1 MKGRTGSEQTAPPFD
16 KNSED
21 PRYQALEVLYEVEMC
36 GEPVLDWDEL
46 SEDKLPKARRI
57 VRGVAAENHR
67 IDAIIEKAAQDWKA
81 TRMPPIDLA
90 ILRMAVY
97 ELLHHS
103 RTPVAVVISEAVR
116 IAGEFSTEHSSRFV
130 NGVLAT
136 VAGWIRPD
144 HDAEAVLQRKSPFAA
159 RRRRRATAGLLV
171 TADGEV
177 FGGWSVGSRGTTVG
191 EVVLNTAMSG
201 YQEVFTDPS
210 YAGQIVVMTAPHI
223 GNYGVTDLD
232 SQAPRPAA
240 AGVVMRSYSHRFSSW
255 RAEGDLSDFLTGQGM
270 VAVTGIDTRRLTRHI
285 RERGAMPAAMG
296 TGLSAADLAD
306 MASSAPAMAGQ
317 DLASAVSTA
326 ASYTVG
332 AKGAARGKVVAI
344 DLGIKRDILDQLTS
358 RGLDV
363 EVMPCSVSAAE
374 VMKARP
380 DGVFLS
386 NGPGDPEP
394 LRTVITT
401 LRGILGKIPVFGICL
416 GQQVMGLALGAA
428 TYKLPFGHHGGNH
441 PVRRLGDGKVEITS
455 QNHGFAVDLWSLSE
469 HPAPPRKGLVTPRL
483 LPAEVAS
490 DFGVVVPTHQ
500 NLNDGTLE
508 GLECRDVS
516 AFSVQYHPEA
526 APGPR
531 DALGLFDDFLRL
543 MDRGV

>member
-1 MKGRTGSEQTAPPFD
+1 MKGPTGSGETAPPFHETAD
-16 KNSED
+16 D
-21 PRYQALEVLYEVEMC
+21 PRHQALEVLYEVDMS
-36 GEPVLDWDEL
+36 GEPAVDWDEL

-57 VRGVAAENHR
+57 VRGVAAESHR
-67 IDAIIEKAAQDWKA
+67 IDAIIEKAARDWKA
-81 TRMPPIDLA
+81 ARMPPIDLA
-90 ILRMAVY
+90 VLRMGVY
-97 ELLHHS
+97 ELRHHT
-103 RTPVAVVISEAVR
+103 RTPVAVIISEAVR
-116 IAGEFSTEHSSRFV
+116 IAGKFSTEHSSRFV

-136 VAGWIRPD
+136 AAAWIRPE
-144 HDAEAVLQRKSPFAA
+144 HGTPAVGGRESPFGA
-159 RRRRRATAGLLV
+159 RRRRRTTAGLLV

-177 FGGWSVGSRGTTVG
+177 FRGWSVGAAGTTVG
-191 EVVLNTAMSG
+191 EVVFNTAMSG

-223 GNYGVTDLD
+223 GNYGVTDRD

-240 AGVVMRSYSHRFSSW
+240 AGVVMRSYSHRYSSW
-255 RAEGDLSDFLTGQGM
+255 RAEGDLSDFLSDQGI

-285 RERGAMPAAMG
+285 RDQGAMPAAMG
-296 TGLSAADLAD
+296 DSTSAAELAG
-306 MASSAPAMAGQ
+306 MAASAPVMVGQ
-317 DLASAVSTA
+317 DLASEVSTA
-326 ASYTVG
+326 QSYTVG
-332 AKGAARGKVVAI
+332 AAGPARGRVVAI
-344 DLGIKRDILDQLTS
+344 DLGIKRDILDQLAA

-363 EVMPCSVSAAE
+363 EVMPSRVSATE
-374 VMKARP
+374 IMECRP

-394 LRTVITT
+394 LHTVIST
-401 LRGILGKIPVFGICL
+401 LRGILGKTPVFGICL
-416 GQQVMGLALGAA
+416 GQQVMGLALGAN

-455 QNHGFAVDLWSLSE
+455 QNHGFAVDLWSLAE
-469 HPAPPRKGLVTPRL
+469 RPAPPREGLVTPRL
-483 LPAEVAS
+483 LPTEVES
-490 DFGVVVPTHQ
+490 DFGAVVPTHQ

-508 GLECRDVS
+508 GLECRDVP